1 LIFIGIDWSEQ
12 HHEVEVQAGSG
23 KVLKRLRVDADMA
36 GLSRLREV
44 ITDAAEEPS
53 QVVIGIESDHGLLVE
68 ALVGSGYRVY
78 PINPVTS
85 ARAREGESPSRS
97 KSDQGD
103 AHVLANLVRT
113 KRQDLRP
120 MAGDSQEAQAIRVRA
135 RSHLRA
141 IRLQQ
146 RVRNQLRSALA
157 KFFPGALPLL
167 GDEPTELRDALAV
180 LSLAANPEQGRRLSQ
195 SKVRAS
201 LARYGRQ
208 RNLDLKAAQIQAQLR
223 TPQLELSSPKVTSAY
238 SDEVGYLVRTLIQVR
253 SEVGQLEE
261 QMAVDFREHPDA
273 EILLSQPGLGIV
285 LGARV
290 LGESGDDPTRYVN
303 AKARKN
309 YFGNAPVTKRSGKLK
324 MVNRRIARNRILADA
339 SFRWATSALAASPGA
354 RRYYDQLVARG
365 KTGNEALRALAN
377 RLVGNLHGCLRRH
390 CRYDEPI
397 AWPEAL
403 AEAA

>member
-1 LIFIGIDWSEQ
+1 
-12 HHEVEVQAGSG
+12 
-23 KVLKRLRVDADMA
+23 
-36 GLSRLREV
+36 
-44 ITDAAEEPS
+44 
-53 QVVIGIESDHGLLVE
+53 
-68 ALVGSGYRVY
+68 
-78 PINPVTS
+78 
-85 ARAREGESPSRS
+85 
-97 KSDQGD
+97 
-103 AHVLANLVRT
+103 
-113 KRQDLRP
+113 

-195 SKVRAS
+195 SKIRAS